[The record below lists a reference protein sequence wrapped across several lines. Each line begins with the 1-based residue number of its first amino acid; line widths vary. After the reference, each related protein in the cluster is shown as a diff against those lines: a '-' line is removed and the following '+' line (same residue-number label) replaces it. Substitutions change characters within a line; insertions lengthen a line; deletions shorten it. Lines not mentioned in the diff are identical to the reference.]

1 MHGDWALK
9 LDLSGAVRD
18 RVVKL
23 LRFESDRVGEA
34 TPAPPPA
41 RHRH

>member
-1 MHGDWALK
+1 MYGDWALRME
-9 LDLSGAVRD
+9 LSGGVRD
-18 RVVKL
+18 RVVKM

-34 TPAPPPA
+34 TPASG